1 MDLRLFSP
9 FTMLVC
15 GASGSGKTVFTR
27 KLLHDKN
34 ILASPP
40 ERIIWCYSV
49 WQPEFALEHFEFHQ
63 GLPSEN
69 LIEDGN
75 MILVIDD
82 LMQQAK
88 SSFIISDIFTKHS
101 HHRDIT
107 CICLLQN
114 LFPRGSE
121 MRNISL
127 NANYIVLMKNT
138 RDRAQIRHLA
148 TQMYPGKTKFL
159 VDSFEDATRNPFG
172 YLLLDFRNTTSEQI
186 RVRTGILTGDTMFAY
201 NSTI

>member
-1 MDLRLFSP
+1 MDLRLSSP

-15 GASGSGKTVFTR
+15 GASGSGKTVFSR
-27 KLLHDKN
+27 KLLHDEN
-34 ILASPP
+34 VMVTPP
-40 ERIIWCYSV
+40 ERIVWCYSV
-49 WQPEFALEHFEFHQ
+49 WQPEFAFENFEFHQ
-63 GLPSEN
+63 GLPSEK

-75 MILVIDD
+75 MIIVIDD

-88 SSFIISDIFTKHS
+88 SSSIISDIFTKHS
-101 HHRDIT
+101 HHRHIT

-114 LFPRGSE
+114 LFPKGSE

-127 NANYIVLMKNT
+127 NASYIVLMKNT

-148 TQMYPGKTKFL
+148 MQMYPAKTMFL
-159 VDSFEDATRNPFG
+159 VDSFEDATRNPYG
-172 YLLLDFRNTTSEQI
+172 YLLLDFRNTTPEKI
-186 RVRTGILTGDTMFAY
+186 RVRTRILTGDTMIAY